1 MSSCPQNRD
10 DWYDAM
16 WWFAFSDQTRS
27 HFAAM
32 PHDGKLSAVR
42 NVSVSYDFRGEC
54 GSNGVGL
61 PSPNE
66 TGSTIMQLFIA
77 AIFWI
82 SLGLTLY
89 VAVVYPRLLSLLLRM
104 RSEFAIRESTVVVDD
119 ADLPSVS
126 VILPVFTDD
135 RYLLDRLQNLL
146 ESKFPVDQMEVVVG
160 CDPRVDL
167 IADLIATVNDPRVR
181 AVHYESPRGK
191 AELINACLA
200 EARNEIVLITDCGVH
215 FDRKTIRRLAVG
227 FHSPHVGGVCGTA
240 PTGDASTLD
249 RVGEHETRF
258 GVSPDRNCTVAAYQ
272 AELVGTIPEDVQDV
286 GLFVGLN
293 VYRSGLE
300 VTFDEGA
307 VARRRCEITDVPG
320 QHQSTINRCLNRMQ
334 EAGQLL
340 RLSGC
345 SLATLVVCSHWL
357 RRIAPVFVTVSLIAN
372 AMLAADPLYLRLL
385 LLHLF
390 TYVALLIHLCL
401 RKTKQ
406 QTFARRNPSEAGA

>member
-1 MSSCPQNRD
+1 
-10 DWYDAM
+10 
-16 WWFAFSDQTRS
+16 
-27 HFAAM
+27 
-32 PHDGKLSAVR
+32 V
-42 NVSVSYDFRGEC
+42 
-54 GSNGVGL
+54 
-61 PSPNE
+61 
-66 TGSTIMQLFIA
+66 
-77 AIFWI
+77 
-82 SLGLTLY
+82 
-89 VAVVYPRLLSLLLRM
+89 
-104 RSEFAIRESTVVVDD
+104 
-119 ADLPSVS
+119 
-126 VILPVFTDD
+126 
-135 RYLLDRLQNLL
+135 
-146 ESKFPVDQMEVVVG
+146 EVVVG

-200 EARNEIVLITDCGVH
+200 EARNEVVLITDCGIR
-215 FDRKTIRRLAVG
+215 FDRNTIRRLAVG
-227 FHSPHVGGVCGTA
+227 FHSPHVGGVCGTP
-240 PTGDASTLD
+240 PTSDAAALD
-249 RVGEHETRF
+249 RVGEHETQF

-272 AELVGTIPEDVQDV
+272 AELVGIIPDDVQDV
-286 GLFVGLN
+286 ALFVGLN

-300 VTFDEGA
+300 VTFDAGV

-320 QHQSTINRCLNRMQ
+320 QSQSFTNRCLNRLR

-357 RRIAPVFVTVSLIAN
+357 RRIVPVFVIVAMIAN

-406 QTFARRNPSEAGA
+406 RPIARRTPGEVGA